1 MRSTAVHCD
10 KLEPLLDA
18 TLSALRDAGFDAL
31 AWPATAR
38 RAGRKDQ
45 RRRIALLS
53 LTSEPAAGPTGPQE
67 SCSPLFGELTRHE
80 IWLFALDAEPAAADD
95 LAAAIA
101 DGVLAPFTPAEL
113 TELTRLNPLTWRAA
127 DSYLSS
133 GVSLSGITLLY
144 RDHLLLEKMN
154 LLLALLK
161 LGLRPDRTVVIGK
174 PDLTFYR
181 HRVIAHLR
189 RCGLTVLDS
198 ADYLGDASRLL
209 AAHGRGSATVVVDD
223 GADLALSVLADGRS
237 AGNLAVIETTAKGI
251 RTLRRAGLL
260 DEVVNLSDTS
270 IKSELAGSIAASC
283 VYRFRELLRHD
294 RLNGAECVVVGYG
307 MLGQHV
313 APMLRQLGLAV
324 RVCEIQSAALARARQ
339 AGFPAYPDLA
349 SAASTT
355 TRYVFGCSGERSITL
370 SDILRLSADVVLCAL
385 SSQDL
390 LPVIGELR
398 AAATIA
404 PVRGVGTRY
413 RFDGR
418 TVTVLADGHAINL
431 HYNEGV
437 SEPDFDPFTALVGAA
452 IVESALALTTPS
464 RSKPQPEALCA
475 AVRSWA
481 QAESSPAIAWLPR

>member
-1 MRSTAVHCD
+1 
-10 KLEPLLDA
+10 LLDA

-31 AWPATAR
+31 VWPATAR
-38 RAGRKDQ
+38 RARRKDQ
-45 RRRIALLS
+45 RRRIALVS
-53 LTSEPAAGPTGPQE
+53 STSDPAAGPTGLQE

-80 IWLFALDAEPAAADD
+80 IWLFALDAEPTGADD

-113 TELTRLNPLTWRAA
+113 AELVRLNPLTWRGA

-144 RDHLLLEKMN
+144 RDHLLLEKLN

-161 LGLRPDRTVVIGK
+161 LGLRADRTVVIGK

-181 HRVIAHLR
+181 HRVIAHLCR
-189 RCGLTVLDS
+189 RGLTVLDS
-198 ADYLGDASRLL
+198 ADHLGPRFLTAR
-209 AAHGRGSATVVVDD
+209 GRGSATVVVDD

-251 RTLRRAGLL
+251 RILRRAGLL
-260 DEVVNLSDTS
+260 DKVVNLSDTT

-324 RVCEIQSAALARARQ
+324 RVCEIAPDALARARQ

-349 SAASTT
+349 SAGSPT
-355 TRYVFGCSGERSITL
+355 TRYLFGCSGERSITL
-370 SDILRLSADVVLCAL
+370 GDILRLSADVVLCAL

-390 LPVIGELR
+390 LPVIEELR
-398 AAATIA
+398 AAAAIA

-437 SEPDFDPFTALVGAA
+437 SEPDFDPFTALTGAA
-452 IVESALALTTPS
+452 IVESALALMTPS
-464 RSKPQPEALCA
+464 RSRPQPEILCA

-481 QAESSPAIAWLPR
+481 DSENSTCHRPAPQIGVT